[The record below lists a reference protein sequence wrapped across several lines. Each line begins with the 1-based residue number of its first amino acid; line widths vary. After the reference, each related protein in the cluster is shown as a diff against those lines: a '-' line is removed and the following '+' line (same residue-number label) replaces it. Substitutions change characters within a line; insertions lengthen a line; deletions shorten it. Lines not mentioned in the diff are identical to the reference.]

1 MMLVIFN
8 GADACFAA
16 LRLHAHTFAAINR
29 RADNILILKKLL
41 PLLFFGLEHFSQ
53 HTKFYLINFH

>member
-16 LRLHAHTFAAINR
+16 LRPYAHIFAAINR
-29 RADNILILKKLL
+29 RAENILIMKKLL
-41 PLLFFGLEHFSQ
+41 PLLSFGCEHFSQ
-53 HTKFYLINFH
+53 HTKKHRKQS